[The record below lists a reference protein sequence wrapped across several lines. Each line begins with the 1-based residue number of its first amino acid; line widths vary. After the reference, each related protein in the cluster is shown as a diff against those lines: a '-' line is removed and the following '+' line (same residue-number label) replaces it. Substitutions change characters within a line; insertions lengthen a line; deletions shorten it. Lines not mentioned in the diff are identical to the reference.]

1 VKQKMRLIVRTAVVI
16 TVIICLLAF
25 SGVPALAANTA
36 NIAADFNAKKSPPRI
51 VSITPAS
58 TSVLCTPDGT
68 TTLRFTVRG
77 FCSDGYQDLAKITAQ
92 IYKGT
97 TATPAG
103 ALITVTANTPVD
115 SKQADFTVD
124 VIFQHYWMHGSD
136 YAVTFRLFDQGGMTD
151 TKASVAITYE
161 PATGIAMDSTPTL
174 LSFGDLNYTESS
186 TATTNFHNS
195 ANTPISVAATAP
207 SWTSDDPLASSILI
221 SSLQGKTTGAYAPMP
236 IAAFGT
242 SGVGTL
248 SPGDGAPPAS
258 VTTTWQ
264 MTVPPETPT
273 FVLVGEYSTTIT
285 LTATA
290 TG

>member
-1 VKQKMRLIVRTAVVI
+1 MRLIVRTAVVI
-16 TVIICLLAF
+16 TAIICLLAF
-25 SGVPALAANTA
+25 SGVPALAASTA

-51 VSITPAS
+51 ISITPQT
-58 TSVLCTPDGT
+58 TSVQCTPDGT
-68 TTLRFTVRG
+68 TTLRFIVRG

-103 ALITVTANTPVD
+103 TLVTVTANTPVD
-115 SKQADFTVD
+115 AKNADFTVI
-124 VIFQHYWMHGSD
+124 VTFHYYWMHGTD
-136 YAVTFRLFDQGGMTD
+136 YGVNFRLFDQGGMTD
-151 TKASVAITYE
+151 TQAYSPITYE
-161 PATGIAMDSTPTL
+161 PMVGIAMDSTPTL
-174 LSFGDLNYTESS
+174 LSFGDLNYTESG

-221 SSLQGKTTGAYAPMP
+221 SSLQGKTTGAYAAMP
-236 IAAFGT
+236 ITAFGT

-248 SPGDGAPPAS
+248 APGDGAPPAS
-258 VTTTWQ
+258 VTTSWL

-273 FVLVGEYSTTIT
+273 FVLVGTYSTTIT